1 MKGRFGIPDIVTSG
15 LTFNLDAGNPYS
27 YNPLNTGSTNWT
39 DISGYGNNGVL
50 TNGAFYS
57 GGTMV
62 FDGVNDYSLTTNPSI
77 LQSQN
82 LTLSVWIK
90 PNTATNVITG
100 IVDYDHAQGQ
110 GWVLQSEDATTNRNY
125 YFAYFDGVT
134 YQPSTGI
141 NAGKGIKITNFEWQN
156 LVFVKSGTSITGYFN
171 GSQIYQ
177 STAGSGNISYQPNK
191 NLGIANVISI
201 DGRQYR
207 GSISNVQVYGRPI
220 SPFEVYQNF
229 NSLKNRYG
237 FSDIVTEGL
246 ILNLDAGNPYSYNPL
261 NTTSTTWTD
270 VSGNGNDGTLTNGVL
285 YSGGTMFLDGTD
297 DYVNCGTGATLT
309 FNNGTNLNDVPFTM
323 GVWVKFNSVL
333 GYQLVIAK
341 SDYGSS
347 PNKREFLFFTNND
360 SKIHFNLMNLDNY
373 SNRIGRYYNTNLS
386 TNTWYHMFVTYN
398 GSKLESGIKIYIN
411 GVRVDDTSDSV
422 GTYSGLS
429 RTTTPFCF
437 GTDWNNYPKQ
447 GNKLS
452 GFYGSGMVYRRELS
466 ASEILQNYNATKGR
480 YGL

>member
-1 MKGRFGIPDIVTSG
+1 MVLNLDAGFVSSYPTSATTWYDLSYSGNNGTLINGPTFNSLSGGSIVFDGTDDYTNFVTTLPSSTIYSVSSWFYTDTGNWNGALFGFGTNESPNTQDVYLFGNAPSGCPSPIGGSFGFNTWNCDSFGIGNASTLLKGTGFHHVVATFNHQNVRNNQLWLDGVLQPITQQIGTTNFSANLNNQFKIASNGWYTAEQLWRGRVSNLQAYTRLLSPFEVYQNYNAMKGRFGIPDIVTSG
-15 LTFNLDAGNPYS
+15 LTLNLDAGNPYS

-134 YQPSTGI
+134 FQPSTGI
-141 NAGKGIKITNFEWQN
+141 SVGKGIKITNFEWQN

-201 DGRQYR
+201 NGRQYR
-207 GSISNVQVYGRPI
+207 GSISNVQVYNRPI

-246 ILNLDAGNPYSYNPL
+246 ILNLDAGNPY
-261 NTTSTTWTD
+261 
-270 VSGNGNDGTLTNGVL
+270 
-285 YSGGTMFLDGTD
+285 
-297 DYVNCGTGATLT
+297 
-309 FNNGTNLNDVPFTM
+309 
-323 GVWVKFNSVL
+323 
-333 GYQLVIAK
+333 
-341 SDYGSS
+341 
-347 PNKREFLFFTNND
+347 
-360 SKIHFNLMNLDNY
+360 
-373 SNRIGRYYNTNLS
+373 
-386 TNTWYHMFVTYN
+386 
-398 GSKLESGIKIYIN
+398 
-411 GVRVDDTSDSV
+411 
-422 GTYSGLS
+422 
-429 RTTTPFCF
+429 
-437 GTDWNNYPKQ
+437 
-447 GNKLS
+447 
-452 GFYGSGMVYRRELS
+452 
-466 ASEILQNYNATKGR
+466 
-480 YGL
+480 